1 MAGSEG
7 FRKFAARHNEASPIR
22 AVGCLPPS
30 LPPSLPI
37 LCYTFQSVIN
47 TPCKRLGDTRLR
59 SLRRASALER

>member
-22 AVGCLPPS
+22 AVGC

>member
-30 LPPSLPI
+30 LPPSLSD
-37 LCYTFQSVIN
+37 CYTFQSVIN

-59 SLRRASALER
+59 SLRRASALKR